1 MKAGRGYF
9 INKLI
14 TVIPVLILIV
24 AVTTAYDY
32 YFDLNDDVLMKD
44 IIAGTYFTMPFSRNM
59 QMLWPLS
66 ALISLLYRLVPHVAW
81 YGIMLI
87 VFQYASIIVI
97 AYGISEILFGK
108 EITAGKSISDGKS
121 PQNAVRSLSVKRLAI
136 SLIVVLLLSSLM
148 LYHLVFVQY
157 TITVAMMCSAAAVLL
172 CTADP
177 GADVKDH
184 IKNRVFAIVILTL
197 AFWLRSEMTL
207 LMIPFVG
214 AAYVYGFSFEDK
226 AFAKETRK
234 KYIMVLG
241 IIFIIMFLSWLVDNI
256 AYSSRDW
263 KAFRNMFDARTELY
277 DYQVPFSYEGN
288 ESFYN
293 EHRLSSE
300 EAVLFENY
308 NYGIDPE
315 IDDATMH
322 DVASYAGE
330 LRKRNENFK
339 DKIKEK
345 LRIYLYE
352 ITHLKEVPG
361 SDHPWNT
368 VALILYSSCILCTV
382 LVGKIWE
389 IWRIAALFAGRSAI
403 WLYLLLGERTP
414 DRITHSLYYIEITV
428 LLALFARLI
437 GKSLGDRSK
446 TVRVLHIAVTVSL
459 FLSGLCIL
467 IPGVHDTSYQKRIRE
482 EINAPYIEL
491 YEYMADNMQNMY
503 LIDTYSSVSYSE
515 KMFDDIA
522 YVSKA
527 NSNTLGGWAAG
538 SPTETKKLGSYGLTN
553 MQEGLLKDNV
563 YFVKDKDSD
572 DEWLRQYYA
581 SKGTDI
587 IVNTEKTIADKFE
600 IISVTKMEN

>member
-24 AVTTAYDY
+24 AVAIAYDY

-44 IIAGTYFTMPFSRNM
+44 ILAGTYFTTPFSRNM

-66 ALISLLYRLVPHVAW
+66 ALVSVLYRLVPHVAW
-81 YGIMLI
+81 YGIMLT
-87 VFQYASIIVI
+87 VFQYASIVVI
-97 AYGISEILFGK
+97 AYGICNILFGK
-108 EITAGKSISDGKS
+108 EKTSGENASDEERRQDTA
-121 PQNAVRSLSVKRLAI
+121 NAVKRLAV
-136 SLIVVLLLSSLM
+136 SLVIVLILSSLM

-177 GADVKDH
+177 GVDIKTH
-184 IKNRVFAIVILTL
+184 IKNRIPSIVIITL

-214 AAYVYGFSFEDK
+214 AAYVYGLSFEDK
-226 AFAKETRK
+226 VFSKENRK
-234 KYIMVLG
+234 KYGRVLG
-241 IIFIIMFLSWLVDNI
+241 IIFLIMFLSWYADSV
-256 AYSSRDW
+256 AYGSRGW
-263 KAFRNMFDARTELY
+263 KAFKNMFDSRTELY

-288 ESFYN
+288 ERFYD
-293 EHRLSSE
+293 EMGLSPE

-315 IDDATMH
+315 IDDGTMH
-322 DVASYAGE
+322 HVASYAGE
-330 LRKRNENFK
+330 LRERDENFK

-389 IWRIAALFAGRSAI
+389 IWRIAALFVGRSAI

-414 DRITHSLYYIEITV
+414 DRITHSLYFIEITV
-428 LLALFARLI
+428 LLVLFVRLI
-437 GKSLGDRSK
+437 QRVKEDGSK
-446 TVRVLHIAVTVSL
+446 VVRAIYRAVMICL
-459 FLSGLCIL
+459 FLAGLCIL
-467 IPGVHDTSYQKRIRE
+467 IPGAQDTSYQKRVRE
-482 EINAPYIEL
+482 NINEPYIEL
-491 YEYMADNMQNMY
+491 FKYMADNTQNMY

-522 YVSKA
+522 FVSKA

-538 SPTETKKLGSYGLTN
+538 SPIEAQKLAAYGIEN
-553 MQEGLLKDNV
+553 MEEGLLKDNV
-563 YFVKDKDSD
+563 YFVKDMDFD
-572 DEWLRQYYA
+572 DIWLRAYYK
-581 SKGTDI
+581 SKETDI
-587 IVNTEKTIADKFE
+587 VLGMEEIIADRFE
-600 IISVTKMEN
+600 IMSVTKMEN